1 MDDHE
6 NRSAWDTSTTQM
18 IDIHMHLIPGVDDGA
33 EDEMMA
39 LMMLLRAKDQ
49 GVRGVFATPHS
60 SAFDDDAEGTKEAYR
75 LLRAKVSQMFPDMM
89 LYSGCEVYCE
99 TGAMDQVLEALDSGR
114 YPTMNG
120 TNYVLMEFSQWVY
133 PENTAACVEALV
145 NAGYIPIIA
154 HIERYKYLRENMELV
169 DQFRGLGALIQL
181 NVYSLFD
188 EMDDSIKAWA
198 RRLVLEQKVDFLGTD
213 AHRTYH
219 RPPSA
224 EMGLKWLYEHM
235 VQNEADALAWG
246 NARKLLENRK
256 ESGI

>member
-1 MDDHE
+1 
-6 NRSAWDTSTTQM
+6 M

-39 LMMLLRAKDQ
+39 LMMLLRAQDQ
-49 GVRGVFATPHS
+49 GIRGVIATPHS
-60 SAFDDDAEGTKEAYR
+60 SAFDDNAAGTKEAYR
-75 LLRAKVSQMFPDMM
+75 LLRAKVSQMFPDMK
-89 LYSGCEVYCE
+89 LYPGCEVYCE
-99 TGAMDQVLEALDSGR
+99 TEIMDQVLEALDSGR

-154 HIERYKYLRENMELV
+154 HMERYKYLWDNMELV
-169 DQFRGLGALIQL
+169 ERFRSFGALIQL

-224 EMGLKWLYEHM
+224 EMGLVWLYE
-235 VQNEADALAWG
+235 NTEREYADAVSFG
-246 NARKLLENRK
+246 NAENLMVIQK
-256 ESGI
+256 